1 MDSWCYREYFLI
13 GLYVTEI
20 LDFFLSSIEHVKCTL
35 NPNPTQ
41 ENNFEYVLLVFIDL
55 KTKTC
60 TFFENQKSR
69 QIGAPSSIK
78 FLTKK

>member
-41 ENNFEYVLLVFIDL
+41 ENNFEYVLFVFIDL
-55 KTKTC
+55 KQKRAL
-60 TFFENQKSR
+60 FLKIKNQDK
-69 QIGAPSSIK
+69 
-78 FLTKK
+78 